1 MTNINEL
8 RAWVVARAQE
18 RSTVAGVVTAAATV
32 VGWTVTPEHADAVAT
47 LAGLVASAIAVAT
60 KEAPK

>member
-1 MTNINEL
+1 MTDIYQL

-18 RSTVAGVVTAAATV
+18 RSTVAGVVTATATV
-32 VGWTVTPEHADAVAT
+32 AGWTITPEHADAVAT
-47 LAGLVASAIAVAT
+47 LAGLAASAIAIAT

>member
-8 RAWVVARAQE
+8 RAWIVARAQE
-18 RSTVAGVVTAAATV
+18 KSTVVGLVTAAATV
-32 VGWTVTPEHADAVAT
+32 ASWTVTPEHADAVAT
-47 LAGLVASAIAVAT
+47 LAGLVASAIAIAT

>member
-18 RSTVAGVVTAAATV
+18 RSTVAGIVTAAATV
-32 VGWTVTPEHADAVAT
+32 VGWAITPEHADAVAT
-47 LAGLVASAIAVAT
+47 LAGLVASAIAIAT